1 MNTAPFLDQNTNP
14 NPKINLKTNPV
25 TLQTRLT
32 LTRKKREKIN
42 DKMASR
48 QSKQVFPMGKA

>member
-14 NPKINLKTNPV
+14 NHKINLKTNPV